1 MSHEVMTARRL
12 NRALLARQ
20 MLLRREPISVEN
32 ALERLVGMQA
42 QVPLQPYFGLW
53 SRVDGFR
60 PEELAGLIE
69 SRRAVRAALMRST
82 IHLVTA
88 RDCLS
93 LRPLM
98 APVLERTLRSTP
110 FGKGTLGLDLDEVVA
125 EGRSILEEGPRT
137 LTELG
142 KLLQDRWPEREAIN
156 LARAVHYLAPL
167 VQIPPRGVWGKTMQ
181 ATWTTAE
188 HWLGSELDAEPARET
203 LVLRYLEA
211 FGPAS
216 AADFRTWSGLNG
228 LSEVFE
234 RLKPGLRT
242 FRDEE
247 GRELLDI
254 TDGVLPDEDTLA
266 PVRYLPEYDNVFLSH
281 SDRSRIVSAEHRKA
295 LMTVNGVGPG
305 TFTVDGFIAGTWTM
319 QREEGTARL
328 VVQPLVRLSQ
338 PQIAELCEE
347 GEALLAF
354 AEPDARRDVQVAG
367 T

>member
-1 MSHEVMTARRL
+1 MDEVLTTRRL

-20 MLLRREPISVEN
+20 MLLQRHTISAEA

-60 PEELAGLIE
+60 TEDLAELIE
-69 SRRAVRAALMRST
+69 SRRAVRAALMRTT

-93 LRPLM
+93 FRPLM
-98 APVLERTLRSTP
+98 APVLARTLRSTP
-110 FGKGTLGLDLDEVVA
+110 FGKGTVGLDLDEVVA
-125 EGRSILEEGPRT
+125 EGRRFLEAQPRT

-142 KLLQDRWPEREAIN
+142 SALQERWPEREPIN

-181 ATWTTAE
+181 ATWTTVE
-188 HWLGSELDAEPARET
+188 HWLGSELDNKPDLDAVVR
-203 LVLRYLEA
+203 RYLA
-211 FGPAS
+211 SFGPAS
-216 AADFRTWSGLNG
+216 AADFRTWSGLTG
-228 LSEVFE
+228 LGEAFE
-234 RLKPGLRT
+234 RLKPSMRS
-242 FRDEE
+242 FRDEQ

-254 TDGVLPDEDTLA
+254 TDGELPDEDVPA

-281 SDRSRIVSAEHRKA
+281 ADRSRIIREEDRKQIA
-295 LMTVNGVGPG
+295 TVNGVGPN
-305 TFTVDGFIAGTWTM
+305 TFTVDGFLAGTW
-319 QREEGTARL
+319 RVKRDKATARL
-328 VVQPLVRLSQ
+328 VAQPLVKLSRAQ
-338 PQIAELCEE
+338 LSELCDE

-354 AEPDARRDVQVAG
+354 AEPDADHDVQVTAN
-367 T
+367 